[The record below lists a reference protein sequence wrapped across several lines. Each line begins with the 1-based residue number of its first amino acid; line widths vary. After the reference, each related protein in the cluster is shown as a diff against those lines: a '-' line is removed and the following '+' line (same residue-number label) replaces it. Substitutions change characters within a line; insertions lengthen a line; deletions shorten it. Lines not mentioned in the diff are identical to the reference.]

1 MNPPFLVR
9 LFELGVSKLPKL
21 RSFSLLGADIQQPDA
36 RFGPAQHTFGI
47 KASHECKLQKMF
59 RRALHVSPQSIKT
72 APSFAVGITG
82 ARRPV

>member
-1 MNPPFLVR
+1 
-9 LFELGVSKLPKL
+9 
-21 RSFSLLGADIQQPDA
+21 
-36 RFGPAQHTFGI
+36 
-47 KASHECKLQKMF
+47 MF